1 LRKRQLAA
9 FNCGY
14 PSSWIN
20 FSHIAASQKE
30 HQMTAAQTTGPAAR
44 VLAEPKAYADEK
56 RLHEALAYARAHE
69 PVAWVDVPP
78 YAPFW
83 AITKHADVMDIE
95 RDNELFTND
104 PRPFLE
110 VAEFDEKQR
119 AEREAGVG
127 LRTLIHMDDPHHRDI
142 RKIGADWFKPS
153 ALKALK
159 TRCDELAKVWVD
171 KMAEQ
176 GPELDFAQDIAVNY
190 PLYVILTLLG
200 MPESDF
206 NFMLKLTQELFGQND
221 EDRQRDANPDAFMA
235 VIMDMFAYFTTLT
248 ASRREHPTDDL
259 ASAIANARINGE
271 PISDMDTLSYYAIVA
286 SAGHDTTSAG
296 IAGGLLA
303 LIQNPDQLAR
313 LQADPS
319 LMGTAVEEII
329 RWVVPVKE
337 FMRTAQKD
345 TEVRGVK
352 IKKGDAVLLSY
363 VSANHDEEVFTDP
376 DKFDVGRDPNKHLSF
391 GYGVHFC
398 LGASLARME
407 INSFLTELIPRIKT
421 IELAGDPELI
431 STLFVGGL
439 KRLPIRVTLK

>member
-1 LRKRQLAA
+1 
-9 FNCGY
+9 
-14 PSSWIN
+14 
-20 FSHIAASQKE
+20 
-30 HQMTAAQTTGPAAR
+30 MTAARIMDPAGK
-44 VLAEPKAYADEK
+44 VLAEPKAYADEA
-56 RLHEALAYARAHE
+56 RLHEALAHLRAHA
-69 PVAWVDVPP
+69 PVSWVDVPP

-83 AITKHADVMDIE
+83 AITKHVDVMDIE
-95 RDNELFTND
+95 RDNDLFTND

-142 RKIGADWFKPS
+142 RKVGADWFKPS

-159 TRCDELAKVWVD
+159 LRCDELAKIWVD
-171 KMAEQ
+171 KMAEN
-176 GPELDFAQDIAVNY
+176 GPELDFANDIAVNY

-206 NFMLKLTQELFGQND
+206 GFMLKLTQELFGAND
-221 EDRQRDANPDAFMA
+221 VEMARDGSADASEAFMA
-235 VIMDMFAYFTTLT
+235 AIMEMFAYFTNLT

-259 ASAIANARINGE
+259 ASAIANATVNGE
-271 PISDMDTLSYYAIVA
+271 PMSDMDTLSYYAIVA

-296 IAGGLLA
+296 ISGGLLA

-319 LMGTAVEEII
+319 LMGTAVEEML
-329 RWVVPVKE
+329 RCVVPVKE
-337 FMRTAQKD
+337 FMRTAQAD
-345 TEVRGVK
+345 TEVRGVP

-363 VSANHDEEVFTDP
+363 VSANRDEEVFTNP
-376 DKFDVGRDPNKHLSF
+376 MKFDVGRDPNKHLSF

-407 INSFLTELIPRIKT
+407 MNSFFSELIPRIKT
-421 IELAGDPELI
+421 VELAGDPELI
-431 STLFVGGL
+431 STLFVGGT

>member
-1 LRKRQLAA
+1 
-9 FNCGY
+9 
-14 PSSWIN
+14 
-20 FSHIAASQKE
+20 
-30 HQMTAAQTTGPAAR
+30 MTAARIMDPAGK
-44 VLAEPKAYADEK
+44 VLADPKAYADEA
-56 RLHEALAYARAHE
+56 RLHEALAHLRAHA
-69 PVAWVDVPP
+69 PVSWVDVPP

-83 AITKHADVMDIE
+83 AITKHVDVMDIE
-95 RDNELFTND
+95 RDNDLFTND

-159 TRCDELAKVWVD
+159 LRCDELAKIWVD
-171 KMAEQ
+171 KMAEK
-176 GPELDFAQDIAVNY
+176 GPELDFANDIAVNY
-190 PLYVILTLLG
+190 PLYMILTLLG

-206 NFMLKLTQELFGQND
+206 GFMLKLTQELFGAND
-221 EDRQRDANPDAFMA
+221 VEMARDGSTDASEAFMA
-235 VIMDMFAYFTTLT
+235 AIMGMFAYFTNLT

-259 ASAIANARINGE
+259 ASAIANATVNGE

-313 LQADPS
+313 LQADSS

-345 TEVRGVK
+345 TVVRGVP

-363 VSANHDEEVFTDP
+363 VSANRDEEVFTDP

-407 INSFLTELIPRIKT
+407 MNSFFTELIPRIKT

-431 STLFVGGL
+431 STLFVGGT